1 MESGETVKL
10 KDMVFIYGRMVT
22 NMKGNGSIAS
32 NMEMELTC
40 LGMEMYILVP
50 INMENL
56 MVRDSINGQMEVCI
70 LESLRMD
77 SNMGKENG
85 EKILV
90 QVPMPTTENTSKIRS
105 MAKELLDG
113 KVEMYILVHTE
124 MMKGM
129 VTERCS
135 GQMGQYIKE
144 SGEEVFNTVR
154 EL

>member
-1 MESGETVKL
+1 ME
-10 KDMVFIYGRMVT
+10 FIYGRMVT
-22 NMKGNGSIAS
+22 NMKVSGSIAS

-113 KVEMYILVHTE
+113 KVGMYILVHTE